1 MFSFRG
7 ISPKCS
13 AFKSNSHNA
22 YRFCPFVRAIPML
35 VTPCL
40 TNEVDWE
47 GGGWEEGCWRA
58 RGGMR
63 DSPQAR
69 PNKPKPRDLSASRSE
84 GFRKRQRLAVVSFL
98 QRAKSFSRKKDAEIA
113 RVCKTRA
120 LSVASPAIE
129 TRRNTL
135 PILQKHRSD
144 IGVLH
149 LQMDESFY
157 Y

>member
-35 VTPCL
+35 VTPYL

-58 RGGMR
+58 RGRMR

-84 GFRKRQRLAVVSFL
+84 GFRKRAHDSPLSHFPSAQSPFPEKKTLRLHAY
-98 QRAKSFSRKKDAEIA
+98 AKRGPSFSR
-113 RVCKTRA
+113 
-120 LSVASPAIE
+120 VAG
-129 TRRNTL
+129 
-135 PILQKHRSD
+135 D
-144 IGVLH
+144 
-149 LQMDESFY
+149 
-157 Y
+157 